1 MFYIPLTR
9 GRVAVKT
16 ATCFFIKGK
25 TELVIYNEQEDVS
38 RNLV

>member
-9 GRVAVKT
+9 NRIAIKT
-16 ATCFFIKGK
+16 ATCFFLNGK
-25 TELVIYNEQEDVS
+25 VELVIYNEQEYVS